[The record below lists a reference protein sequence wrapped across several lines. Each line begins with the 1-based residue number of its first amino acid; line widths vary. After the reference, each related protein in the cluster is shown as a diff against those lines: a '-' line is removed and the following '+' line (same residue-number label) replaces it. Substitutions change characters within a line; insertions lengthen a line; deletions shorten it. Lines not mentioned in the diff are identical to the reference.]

1 MGSSESGSPNFV
13 EMEKGPISQ
22 KENNDKESHSN
33 VKKKKKKHKHH
44 HKHKKHSSNSKE
56 KKHHKKQKTKKEN
69 DGSSKAGPVEAE
81 GASENKLIFHSDVK
95 TAEEDSVIVVE
106 KLEDV
111 QRKVLRDDNQVKP
124 DVPVVDKV
132 SNGNSSGKELSSN
145 RIANTSVNKTQEKL
159 HEPLNQPKLVEIDSD
174 SDDSSVKNEKDLDSD
189 DIDVSVIE
197 DDMNL
202 EDLMRQKFSVTTM
215 QALLQARLGAYMSE
229 EDEEGKSTGKSSK
242 IDPEVISIH
251 DDDSDPVRRSVD
263 RRPDKRKRK
272 HSRSRSREK
281 KLRVPSKDEHS
292 KMGRMDDRY
301 KSKDDFLDR
310 DKKGRYATESQR
322 DAKRSR
328 EYDSYG
334 RKKMDDKGK
343 LDDRKGDDKRKM
355 DDRTRFL
362 ERSRDEKRNE
372 ERKSEKNRLESSR
385 KGEKDRI
392 SDSQRISEQSSRRRS
407 SYSPRGR
414 SRSRSAHR
422 SESLARRDVSPRKVN
437 HNQRGSPRRTSPR
450 RASPRK
456 MSPRRSSPRRM
467 SPRRG
472 ASPRRSYSRG
482 RDRGNDRDRDQRERD
497 RDKRHRRSRSI
508 SPRGRDRRHH
518 SSRYQRGRGGERSDK
533 FKDSLSEGLKAEKS
547 SSEEDIAD
555 INIDEEEEDVEAI
568 IQKRRKQREELLKRL
583 GAVSED
589 SNMSVI
595 GPSGPSS
602 PSGPNTPMEMQSEEN
617 SQQNNSLAS
626 QDVKMED
633 VEVSES
639 KSEEN
644 EVKEDKSTNDDEV
657 TSNPPEDTCSRQD
670 KSDKKEASHQAKKN
684 EWDMF
689 AEADNFGGNF
699 NSPSAMEKLQGGT
712 QENPNLTDNWDDA
725 EGYYRVRISE
735 VLDGRYAVY
744 GYTGQGVFSN
754 VIRARDSARGNQD
767 VAVKIIRN
775 NEVMH
780 KTGLKEL
787 EILKRLNDADPDDRF
802 HCLRLFRHF
811 FHKQHL
817 CLVFEPLSMNLREVL
832 KKYGK
837 DVGLHVKAVRS
848 YSQQLF
854 LALKL
859 LKKANI
865 LHADIKPDNILVNE
879 SKLVLKL
886 CDFGSASHVAENE
899 ITPYLVSRF
908 YRAPEII
915 LGIPY
920 DFGIDMWSA
929 GCTIYELYTGKIM
942 FAGKTNNQM
951 LKFFMDLKGK
961 MPNKI
966 IRKGAF
972 KDQHFDSNCNF
983 LYHEVDKVTEREKVV
998 VMSAINPSR
1007 DLQAELVGHQSLL
1020 PEEQLRKVSQ
1030 LKDLLERILMLDS
1043 SKRASINQALTHPFI
1058 QEKI

>member
-13 EMEKGPISQ
+13 EIEKGPISQ
-22 KENNDKESHSN
+22 KENNDKESQSTM
-33 VKKKKKKHKHH
+33 KKKKKKHKHH

-56 KKHHKKQKTKKEN
+56 KKHHKKQKSKKEN
-69 DGSSKAGPVEAE
+69 DSSCKTTPKEDE
-81 GASENKLIFHSDVK
+81 RTSENKNVFNNEVK
-95 TAEEDSVIVVE
+95 IVEEESCTVVE

-111 QRKVLRDDNQVKP
+111 QRKVLRDDNQVRS
-124 DVPVVDKV
+124 DAPVVEKV
-132 SNGNSSGKELSSN
+132 SNSNSSAKEFSASRMPN
-145 RIANTSVNKTQEKL
+145 STVNKTIEKAN
-159 HEPLNQPKLVEIDSD
+159 EPVVQPKLVEVDSD
-174 SDDSSVKNEKDLDSD
+174 SDDSSIKNEKDLDSE

-202 EDLMRQKFSVTTM
+202 EDLMRQK
-215 QALLQARLGAYMSE
+215 ALLQARLGAYMSE
-229 EDEEGKSTGKSSK
+229 EDDDGKSTCKSSK
-242 IDPEVISIH
+242 PDPEVISIH
-251 DDDSDPVRRSVD
+251 DDDSDPVHRPAD
-263 RRPDKRKRK
+263 RRPEKRKRK
-272 HSRSRSREK
+272 YSRSRSKDK
-281 KLRVPSKDEHS
+281 KLRVASKDENS
-292 KMGRMDDRY
+292 RISRVEERY
-301 KSKDDFLDR
+301 KSKEDYT
-310 DKKGRYATESQR
+310 DK
-322 DAKRSR
+322 DKRSR
-328 EYDSYG
+328 YVSEGQRDIKRSRDHDSYN
-334 RKKMDDKGK
+334 RKKT
-343 LDDRKGDDKRKM
+343 DDRGKPDERKIDDKRKS
-355 DDRTRFL
+355 DDRNRMF
-362 ERSRDEKRNE
+362 ERSREDKRNE
-372 ERKSEKNRLESSR
+372 ERKTEKSRMEMSR
-385 KGEKDRI
+385 KGEN
-392 SDSQRISEQSSRRRS
+392 QRSADQSSNKRRS

-414 SRSRSAHR
+414 SRSRSARR
-422 SESLARRDVSPRKVN
+422 SESLARRDGSPRKVN
-437 HNQRGSPRRTSPR
+437 HSQRASPRRVSPR

-472 ASPRRSYSRG
+472 ISPRRSYSRG
-482 RDRGNDRDRDQRERD
+482 RDRGNDRDRDQRDRD

-508 SPRGRDRRHH
+508 TPRGRDRRHH

-589 SNMSVI
+589 SNMSII

-602 PSGPNTPMEMQSEEN
+602 PSGPNTPMEIPSEEN
-617 SQQNNSLAS
+617 SHHNNSTTS
-626 QDVKMED
+626 QDVKLED
-633 VEVSES
+633 TIPFES
-639 KSEEN
+639 KSEES
-644 EVKEDKSTNDDEV
+644 EVRDTKTAQDDEC
-657 TSNPPEDTCSRQD
+657 TSNPPEDKASRQD
-670 KSDKKEASHQAKKN
+670 KLDKKEAPHQAKKN

-689 AEADNFGGNF
+689 AEADTFGGDF

-754 VIRARDSARGNQD
+754 VIRARDNARGNQD

-920 DFGIDMWSA
+920 DFGIDMWS
-929 GCTIYELYTGKIM
+929 
-942 FAGKTNNQM
+942 
-951 LKFFMDLKGK
+951 
-961 MPNKI
+961 
-966 IRKGAF
+966 
-972 KDQHFDSNCNF
+972 
-983 LYHEVDKVTEREKVV
+983 
-998 VMSAINPSR
+998 
-1007 DLQAELVGHQSLL
+1007 
-1020 PEEQLRKVSQ
+1020 
-1030 LKDLLERILMLDS
+1030 
-1043 SKRASINQALTHPFI
+1043 
-1058 QEKI
+1058 